1 MPFLH
6 KENMFKK
13 KGKGERKQDENRTIP
28 TALELYVFERVK
40 KSALGTPPPP
50 FQPHNINSSQPNVS
64 CYLFAFSFKILGQ
77 RRVV

>member
-1 MPFLH
+1 MLFLH

-40 KSALGTPPPP
+40 KSALGTPPPH
-50 FQPHNINSSQPNVS
+50 FNHI
-64 CYLFAFSFKILGQ
+64 I
-77 RRVV
+77 